1 MHSRARTA
9 FGVVAAASVMALGWR
24 LQNVAGKGAPPWRS
38 DHMDGTPPAELM
50 APFTPAGVATIV
62 VVCVGIV
69 LLRSK
74 PLAGFLLGVAG
85 MVAYGALGGPSFGSF
100 AAALVLSI
108 GLLRHR
114 GLSRTAP
121 WLPLLLVALWATW
134 WDAPTLGLTEWQMW
148 SSIGSEFLWVLLPT
162 LLVALAMGRREARTR
177 ERDEAVERA
186 ASDERLRLARE
197 IHDVVGHSLSMISLQ
212 SGVALRV
219 LDADPAQARA
229 SLEAIRSSSKDALA
243 ELRQTLGVFRGDE
256 ETPLAPTPTIAAIPG
271 LVADVRAGGVDVDL
285 AALPDTGG
293 LGAATEAA
301 AYRIVQESLTNAVR
315 HAPGRAVRVMLTRT
329 GTGVAVRVAD
339 DGTPPPTHAEGA
351 GLRGMRERVEALG
364 GTLTAGATPGGF
376 VVEAHLPAPTATG
389 ER

>member
-9 FGVVAAASVMALGWR
+9 IGVVAAAPLMAMGWR
-24 LQNVAGKGAPPWRS
+24 LQDVAGKGAPPRRP
-38 DHMDGTPPAELM
+38 DHMGPPPAELM
-50 APFTPAGVATIV
+50 VPFTPAAVATIV
-62 VVCVGIV
+62 AVCVGIV
-69 LLRSK
+69 LLRSR

-100 AAALVLSI
+100 AAALMLSI

-121 WLPLLLVALWATW
+121 WLPLLLLALWATW
-134 WDAPTLGLTEWQMW
+134 WDAPALGLTDWQMW

-162 LLVALAMGRREARTR
+162 LLVALAMGRREAHAR
-177 ERDEAVERA
+177 ERAEALERA

-243 ELRQTLGVFRGDE
+243 ELRQTLGVFRGDPA
-256 ETPLAPTPTIAAIPG
+256 TPLAPTPTIAAIAG
-271 LVADVRAGGVDVDL
+271 LVDDVRAGGVDVDL
-285 AALPDTGG
+285 APLPGPDAV
-293 LGAATEAA
+293 GAATQAV
-301 AYRIVQESLTNAVR
+301 AYRVVQEGLTNAIR
-315 HAPGRAVRVMLTRT
+315 HAPGRAVHVSLTHT
-329 GTGVAVRVAD
+329 DAGLVVRVAD
-339 DGTPPPTHAEGA
+339 DGTPPASHAEGS

-364 GTLTAGATPGGF
+364 GTLSAGATPRGF
-376 VVEAHLPAPTATG
+376 VLEARLPTTR
-389 ER
+389 ERP